1 MRRIINE
8 ILGVKWSKKL
18 KNAPLWQWKQS
29 MHKLFWFW
37 ASLILFFS
45 FVLSNCMVF
54 WFSICC
60 SLRWIPLLKTWIF
73 QTTWTTFNQH
83 QLVSKHYSW
92 WLSTF
97 ELVNSKFSVFMEMKE
112 GSVVF
117 DVPQY
122 PEMMNKLVHQE
133 CEFSLF
139 ISQTCCYSI
148 PCSLC
153 PGILP
158 LDYKWSVKW
167 LHCLF
172 DYYVYSIVF
181 NEGPKVQCTS

>member
-1 MRRIINE
+1 MN
-8 ILGVKWSKKL
+8 
-18 KNAPLWQWKQS
+18 P
-29 MHKLFWFW
+29 
-37 ASLILFFS
+37 S
-45 FVLSNCMVF
+45 FE
-54 WFSICC
+54 
-60 SLRWIPLLKTWIF
+60 
-73 QTTWTTFNQH
+73 TTWTTFNQH

-92 WLSTF
+92 WFSTF
-97 ELVNSKFSVFMEMKE
+97 ELVSSKFSVFMEMKE

-122 PEMMNKLVHQE
+122 PE
-133 CEFSLF
+133 LF
-139 ISQTCCYSI
+139 IRQTCCYSI

-172 DYYVYSIVF
+172 DYYVYSIVL
-181 NEGPKVQCTS
+181 NDGPKVQCTS